1 MKFTAKTFIFL
12 AFFCLIF
19 IAVDSQTAS
28 NTTSPIYNG
37 PSTSGSSL
45 SAVNTATS
53 SSKPSSSGLP
63 SYTPIT
69 YHSSKSSTSSSSNPA
84 KFFIPFLIGFVTGI
98 GVLVLICIAIFIF
111 RKKRPNVNNIDI
123 LEIAGRDSREESR

>member
-12 AFFCLIF
+12 AIFCLIF

-28 NTTSPIYNG
+28 NTTSPTYKG

-53 SSKPSSSGLP
+53 SSKPSSGLP

-69 YHSSKSSTSSSSNPA
+69 YYYGDSSSSCPP

-111 RKKRPNVNNIDI
+111 RKKRANVGNVDI